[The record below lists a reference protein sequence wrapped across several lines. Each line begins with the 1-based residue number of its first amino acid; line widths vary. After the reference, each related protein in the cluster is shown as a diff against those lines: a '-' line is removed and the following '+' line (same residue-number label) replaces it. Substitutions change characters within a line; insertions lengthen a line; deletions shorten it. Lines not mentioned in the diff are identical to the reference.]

1 MQFSQLSNGPQP
13 SRSHWSQEL
22 DLQQEV
28 LSPQLI
34 THQPHRP
41 ITFQSMVSQSVIEK
55 SKEMTHLMETDE
67 DLCPTDIVKVSNQD
81 EEADLKVSSGSEI
94 MDQEVKITTDD
105 FTGEG
110 QYERNNSRRY

>member
-1 MQFSQLSNGPQP
+1 
-13 SRSHWSQEL
+13 
-22 DLQQEV
+22 
-28 LSPQLI
+28 
-34 THQPHRP
+34 
-41 ITFQSMVSQSVIEK
+41 
-55 SKEMTHLMETDE
+55 
-67 DLCPTDIVKVSNQD
+67 VSNQD